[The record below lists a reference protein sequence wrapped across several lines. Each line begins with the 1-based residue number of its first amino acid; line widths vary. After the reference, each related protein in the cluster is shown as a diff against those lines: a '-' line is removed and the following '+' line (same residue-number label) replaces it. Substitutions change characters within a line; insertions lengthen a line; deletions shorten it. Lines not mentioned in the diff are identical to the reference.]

1 MPQRRITIYLF
12 FSSITPCVFLS
23 TSTLDLIVVRLMSDV
38 INDVCIH
45 CSLKNQLVSTLIFIT
60 LIFFSTTDHIWNFLK
75 LYKRVFLRHVEVSF
89 FFTILSGHVGDCT
102 CIILILFHIILSSLL
117 SSQHHQSNTY
127 VSKRIEWKSCAMNLK

>member
-89 FFTILSGHVGDCT
+89 FFYNIKRT
-102 CIILILFHIILSSLL
+102 CRWLYMYNFNTFSYNIVVVTFFSTSSIEYLCK
-117 SSQHHQSNTY
+117 Q
-127 VSKRIEWKSCAMNLK
+127 RIEWISCAMNLK